1 MTALASG
8 RDEAG
13 TVPSPSGS
21 DEAAGDEARVV
32 ASPAV
37 RSRRRGGV
45 PFTADQRAA
54 VADRGGSALLAAN
67 AGSGKTAVMV
77 ERFVEA
83 VLDDGVAVGA
93 ILALTFTEKAAG
105 ELRERVR
112 RRFTALGE
120 LDAARE
126 AEAAWIG
133 TIHGFC
139 ARVLRARPLAAG
151 LDPRF
156 TVLDEAAARR
166 LADQAYD
173 AALDAWA
180 AAHGGPAVDLAAAY
194 GPGLREMMTGVHEA
208 LRSRGHSRPRLP
220 LPSAAGAPDPAALV
234 AARDAAA
241 AALRTAGDGKKV
253 GAAREALDA
262 LVPPGDGSTPW
273 PGDLDAAKLGS
284 GAKALDDRACADYRA
299 AWEAYR
305 SACADH
311 HAGAALV
318 LLDDLLDRFGA
329 AYETAKTA
337 RAAVDFSD
345 LELRVRDLLEGE
357 QTRRSW
363 AERFALIMV
372 DEFQDTN
379 RLQLDVLEALERDN
393 LFAVGDE
400 LQSIYGFRHAD
411 VTIFRERRAR
421 LTADRVRSLVHN
433 FRSAAP
439 LLDVLNGAFEHELG
453 AAFTP
458 LVAGARREPAPAP
471 AAGEPLRLF
480 DPDGAPA
487 AGDPLVE
494 LLVTDTRGWDQ
505 PELERAVGLAGGG
518 SQPWRRAE
526 ARLVA
531 HRLRAEVDAGR
542 RPGDIVVLVRATGSL
557 RLLEQAL
564 EEQGL
569 PTYVVGGRGYWSQE
583 QVRDGIAYLSA
594 LANPQDEE
602 ALLAVLASPFCGV
615 GTDALV
621 LLTQAGRESG
631 RGAWAALR
639 DEVQRPGHAQGW
651 LRHLPDAERARL
663 EAFVRF
669 FARERPRAE
678 RAPAETL
685 LERAVVATGYD
696 LAVLARSGGDRRLAN
711 LRKLMRLAR
720 DYERAEG
727 SNLRG
732 FLAYAVT
739 QDLAEAREG
748 EAALESDGLD
758 AVRLMTIHRAK
769 GLEFPVVCVADLGRA
784 AATVRDRLLVGA
796 GGEVGLR
803 LAPIGGGDAIP
814 ALAWERLAQAGKQAE
829 DEEER
834 RLFYVAMTRARE
846 RLILSGGVDCE
857 RLPAPRPGGPPID
870 WILRALGGE
879 VDGVGGP
886 EILVERDGARLLCRV
901 NAPAT
906 LGTVLPHAALSPA
919 GRPRAGAPG
928 TALPDAPAV
937 LPAPPARPRP
947 APQRLSYSALGAY
960 ARCGYRFYLERVLG
974 LPRAAPPAPAEVVP
988 PGGDEVEGVVG
999 GLDPLVR
1006 GSLVHRLLEGHDFA
1020 RPAAPA
1026 IEAVAEL
1033 AGEWGLE
1040 PTMAE
1045 LEDVRDLVAAFASSP
1060 LCARLAQARR
1070 TRSEAPF
1077 SFTLDP
1083 AGGGPLVTGFLDVV
1097 ATESDGGVL
1106 IVDYKS
1112 DRLEGAA
1119 PADVV
1124 ERDYATQRIVYALAA
1139 LRDGAPRVEVAY
1151 CFLERPAEPV
1161 TASFTDQPAL
1171 AERLAGLAADLLA
1184 GRYPVTATPH
1194 RELCGDCP
1202 GRAAMCS
1209 WPESATLG

>member
-1 MTALASG
+1 MTALA
-8 RDEAG
+8 A
-13 TVPSPSGS
+13 V
-21 DEAAGDEARVV
+21 DEAAEEADEV
-32 ASPAV
+32 PE
-37 RSRRRGGV
+37 RRAAI
-45 PFTADQRAA
+45 PFTDDQRAA
-54 VADRGGSALLAAN
+54 IADRTGSALLVAN

-83 VLDDGVAVGA
+83 VLEDGVAVGS

-120 LDAARE
+120 VDAARE

-156 TVLDEAAARR
+156 TVLDEAAAQR
-166 LADQAYD
+166 LAEHAYD

-180 AAHGGPAVDLAAAY
+180 AAHGARAVDLAAAY
-194 GPGLREMMTGVHEA
+194 GPGLRDMITGTYEA
-208 LRSRGHSRPRLP
+208 LRSRGQSRPRLP
-220 LPSAAGAPDPAALV
+220 DPPAPQGSSSAGGVEVAVAREALL

-241 AALRTAGDGKKV
+241 AALAVAGAGKKV
-253 GAAREALDA
+253 SAAREALDA
-262 LVPPGDGSTPW
+262 LALPADASLPW
-273 PGDLDAAKLGS
+273 PGTLDPARLPG
-284 GAKALDDRACADYRA
+284 GAKALDEPACVAYRE

-311 HAGAALV
+311 HAREALV

-329 AYETAKTA
+329 AYEAAKA
-337 RAAVDFSD
+337 GRAGVDFSD
-345 LELRVRDLLEGE
+345 LELRVRDLLADE
-357 QTRRSW
+357 QARRSW
-363 AERFALIMV
+363 ADRFELIMI

-411 VTIFRERRAR
+411 VNIFRERRAR
-421 LTADRVRSLVHN
+421 LPATSVRRLTHN
-433 FRSAAP
+433 FRSAEP
-439 LLDVLNGAFEHELG
+439 LLEVLNGAFASELG
-453 AAFTP
+453 AAFSP
-458 LVAGARREPAPAP
+458 LVAGRPSSGPAP
-471 AAGEPLRLF
+471 AADVPLRLF
-480 DPDGAPA
+480 DLDGEPPA
-487 AGDPLVE
+487 AGEPLVE
-494 LLVTDTRGWDQ
+494 LLVTDTRGWDE
-505 PELERAVGLAGGG
+505 PDIERKLGLAGGG
-518 SQPWRRAE
+518 AQPWRRAE

-531 HRLRAEVDAGR
+531 HRLRAEVDGGR

-564 EEQGL
+564 EEQSL

-583 QVRDGIAYLSA
+583 QVRDGIAYLSV

-631 RGAWAALR
+631 LGAWAALR
-639 DEVQRPGHAQGW
+639 DEVRRTDDADPGGW
-651 LRHLPDAERARL
+651 LRHLPEGEQERLRGFARLLESERSLAERT
-663 EAFVRF
+663 
-669 FARERPRAE
+669 
-678 RAPAETL
+678 PAEVL

-727 SNLRG
+727 PDLRG
-732 FLAYAVT
+732 LVSYAVT

-769 GLEFPVVCVADLGRA
+769 GLEFPVVCVADLGRGA
-784 AATVRDRLLVGA
+784 VTVRDRLLVGD
-796 GGEVGLR
+796 GGAVGLR

-814 ALAWERLAQAGKQAE
+814 ALAWDALAQEERRAE

-846 RLILSGGVDCE
+846 RLILSGGVDRE
-857 RLPAPRPGGPPID
+857 RLPAPRPAGPPID
-870 WILRALGGE
+870 WIWRALGGE
-879 VDGVGGP
+879 VTEP
-886 EILVERDGARLLCRV
+886 ETVVERAGARLLCRV
-901 NAPAT
+901 NTPDT
-906 LGTVLPHAALSPA
+906 VGTVLPQAALSPA

-947 APQRLSYSALGAY
+947 APQRLSYSALGSY

-974 LPRAAPPAPAEVVP
+974 LPRVP
-988 PGGDEVEGVVG
+988 PPPDDEIARGDEPVG
-999 GLDPLVR
+999 GLDPRVR
-1006 GSLVHRLLEGHDFA
+1006 GSLVHRLLEDLDYA
-1020 RPAAPA
+1020 RPSAPGV
-1026 IEAVAEL
+1026 EAVAEL
-1033 AGEWGLE
+1033 AAAWGLE
-1040 PTMAE
+1040 PTRAE
-1045 LEDVRDLVAAFASSP
+1045 LEDVRALVAAFARSP
-1060 LCARLAQARR
+1060 LCARLASARR
-1070 TRSEAPF
+1070 TRTEAPF

-1083 AGGGPLVTGFLDVV
+1083 AGGGPLVTGFLDAV
-1097 ATESDGGVL
+1097 AFEPDGGAL

-1112 DRLEGAA
+1112 DRLDGAA

-1139 LRDGAPRVEVAY
+1139 LRDGAPRAEVAY
-1151 CFLERPAEPV
+1151 CFLERPDEPV
-1161 TASFTDQPAL
+1161 IKTFTDPNAL
-1171 AERLAGLAADLLA
+1171 TERLAGLAADLLA
-1184 GRYPVTATPH
+1184 GRFPVTDAPH

-1209 WPESATLG
+1209 WPEAATLAADPPPR